1 MPGESQEPFPPRR
14 RSRVFAVACDN
25 YYYPG
30 LRALLP
36 SIAAYHGLDIPVF
49 LYHRDLSKAQL
60 QELGRLGVE
69 LCPFGLAGLPF
80 PAPGMWEAKQQ
91 IFAHCIG
98 RARCVYLLDADLVLV
113 SALDDVFELAR
124 MGKVVSSA
132 DGGWRTFGSDY
143 MAYSPGLVG
152 LCQPYIN
159 SGALCLDVVRH
170 WDLAGLWAFASNY
183 GAYSPGAGVPLGL
196 PGHGDQGVF
205 NAVAGLLN
213 KVPSFHVLPE
223 GSWCDSTRGCT
234 LRIRR
239 RRRGGRLIVWNSTE
253 RTRQRLVHSSGPK
266 WWTAEG
272 AAHLRQFGDKLRC
285 FEHFLTLKPGP
296 KAQLP
301 LPGRAGA
308 QTRKRD
314 VQRSV

>member
-1 MPGESQEPFPPRR
+1 MPGESREPIPPRR

-36 SIAAYHGLDIPVF
+36 SIAAYHGLEIPVF

-69 LCPFGLAGLPF
+69 LCPFGLTGLPF

-113 SALDDVFELAR
+113 SALD
-124 MGKVVSSA
+124 
-132 DGGWRTFGSDY
+132 
-143 MAYSPGLVG
+143 
-152 LCQPYIN
+152 
-159 SGALCLDVVRH
+159 
-170 WDLAGLWAFASNY
+170 
-183 GAYSPGAGVPLGL
+183 
-196 PGHGDQGVF
+196 
-205 NAVAGLLN
+205 
-213 KVPSFHVLPE
+213 
-223 GSWCDSTRGCT
+223 RGCT

-239 RRRGGRLIVWNSTE
+239 RHKDGRLTVWNSTE

-272 AAHLRQFGDKLRC
+272 AAHLRQFGDKLHC
-285 FEHFLTLKPGP
+285 FEHFLILKPPP
-296 KAQLP
+296 KARLHLP
-301 LPGRAGA
+301 CRAVA
-308 QTRKRD
+308 QSRKRD
-314 VQRSV
+314 VRP

>member
-1 MPGESQEPFPPRR
+1 VETSLRD
-14 RSRVFAVACDN
+14 RVFAVVCDN

-36 SIAAYHGLDIPVF
+36 SIAAYHGLAIPVF
-49 LYHRDLSKAQL
+49 LYHRNLSEGQL
-60 QELGRLGVE
+60 QELGRQGVE
-69 LCPFGLAGLPF
+69 LCLFGLEELPF

-113 SALDDVFELAR
+113 SAVDDVFELAR
-124 MGKVVSSA
+124 MGRVVSSA
-132 DGGWRTFGSDY
+132 DGGGRIFGPEY
-143 MAYSPGLVG
+143 AAYSPGLVG
-152 LCQPYIN
+152 RCQPYVN

-170 WDLAGLWAFASNY
+170 WDLAGLWAFASKY
-183 GAYSPGAGVPLGL
+183 GAYSPGAGAPLGL

-205 NAVAGLLN
+205 NAVAGVLGKAPL
-213 KVPSFHVLPE
+213 FHVLSE
-223 GSWCDSTRGCT
+223 GTWCDSTRGCI

-239 RRRGGRLIVWNSTE
+239 RHQDGRLTVWNWTE

-272 AAHLRQFGDKLRC
+272 ATYLRQFGDKLRC
-285 FEHFLTLKPGP
+285 FEHFL
-296 KAQLP
+296 AQFGLH
-301 LPGRAGA
+301 A
-308 QTRKRD
+308 QHG
-314 VQRSV
+314 VLSVRT